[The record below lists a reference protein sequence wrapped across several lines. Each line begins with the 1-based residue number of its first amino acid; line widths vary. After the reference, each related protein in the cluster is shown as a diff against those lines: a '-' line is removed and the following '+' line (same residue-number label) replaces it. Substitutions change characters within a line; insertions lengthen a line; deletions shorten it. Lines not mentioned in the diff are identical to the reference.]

1 MITKPESME
10 PKAAEASLV
19 ARAVRPITG
28 FGFEN
33 LFAISQGAGWGDPA
47 TPVIPD
53 ENALNEDLAGTTTA
67 DYADLA
73 PEFATLP
80 GLIPPPLPP
89 LPTSFGPE
97 ATLVHNPVPPPGL
110 EMEFVGLPLPLGA
123 RDQTRPVAVANTPAC
138 GLSLDMVPFDPGMT
152 LTDVTRTGELL
163 ISNLNTLV
171 EHGWAL
177 QVGEPQDARLA
188 DSIGVMNEPSAM
200 QGSFSNPYV
209 IHSLDQIRAGE
220 ALPPQLAPAAVPL
233 DGTMPAV
240 AMDDQSDYKS
250 NAAPPDTKSPT
261 ETRLTTKDLSPRRT
275 DAPEALGASVAARKS
290 LAPIPAALA
299 PQAHAPTQATQTQ
312 TQAALHAEIDAAHP
326 NHLQKAAERA
336 AKPIAEA
343 GLRDPAAPMRPVPDS
358 SVWIVDTAVRDDQF
372 RRDADAK
379 IPEKMALTPD
389 WTGDLPIKEPAQYA
403 GVISLARAP
412 LAPSSSSQAP
422 ITSPP
427 PAAALNLRTADWGDQ
442 LIRHIERMVTT
453 GSQRIELSL
462 RPKNLGEIQVMLD
475 MHSNTT
481 TVHLVTETAA
491 AARLLS
497 GAEDRLSQ
505 LLDQSGYRLSGF
517 SAQEQGTGAHAGQ
530 HGQNGHPAPRR
541 SHPGAGSA
549 KRDDASEA
557 TAKSASYSG
566 RGKSTGINMLA

>member
-1 MITKPESME
+1 ME

-47 TPVIPD
+47 TPFIPD
-53 ENALNEDLAGTTTA
+53 ENALDEDLAGTTTA

-73 PEFATLP
+73 PEFATLA
-80 GLIPPPLPP
+80 GLIPDPSPP

-110 EMEFVGLPLPLGA
+110 EMEIVGLPLPLGA
-123 RDQTRPVAVANTPAC
+123 GDQTRPVAVATTPAC
-138 GLSLDMVPFDPGMT
+138 GLSSDMVPLDPGTM
-152 LTDVTRTGELL
+152 LADVTRTGELL

-188 DSIGVMNEPSAM
+188 DSKGVMNEPSAM
-200 QGSFSNPYV
+200 QGSFANPYV
-209 IHSLDQIRAGE
+209 IHSLDRIRAAE
-220 ALPPQLAPAAVPL
+220 ALPPQLAPATVPL
-233 DGTMPAV
+233 DGTSQAV

-250 NAAPPDTKSPT
+250 DAAPPDTKSAT
-261 ETRLTTKDLSPRRT
+261 ETRLTTKDVSPRRT

-290 LAPIPAALA
+290 LVRIPAAFA
-299 PQAHAPTQATQTQ
+299 PQANAPTQATQTQ
-312 TQAALHAEIDAAHP
+312 TALPAEINAAHP
-326 NHLQKAAERA
+326 NHLQKAAERV

-343 GLRDPAAPMRPVPDS
+343 GLRDPAAPMRPVSDS
-358 SVWIVDTAVRDDQF
+358 SVWIVETAVRDDQF

-379 IPEKMALTPD
+379 IPVKMALTPD
-389 WTGDLPIKEPAQYA
+389 GTGDLPIKEPAQYA

-422 ITSPP
+422 ITPPP

-475 MHSNTT
+475 MRSNKT

-530 HGQNGHPAPRR
+530 HGQNGYPAPRR
-541 SHPGAGSA
+541 SHPGVSSA

>member
-89 LPTSFGPE
+89 LPSSFGPE

-110 EMEFVGLPLPLGA
+110 EMEFVGLPLPLDA
-123 RDQTRPVAVANTPAC
+123 VDQTRPVAVATTPAC
-138 GLSLDMVPFDPGMT
+138 GLSSDMVPMGPGMM
-152 LTDVTRTGELL
+152 LADVTRTGELL

-177 QVGEPQDARLA
+177 QVGAPQDARLA
-188 DSIGVMNEPSAM
+188 DPIGVMNEPSAM
-200 QGSFSNPYV
+200 QGSFANPYV
-209 IHSLDQIRAGE
+209 IHSLDQIRAVE

-233 DGTMPAV
+233 DGTSPAV
-240 AMDDQSDYKS
+240 AMDDQSDYKN
-250 NAAPPDTKSPT
+250 NAAAPDTKSLT
-261 ETRLTTKDLSPRRT
+261 ETRLTTKDVSPRRT

-290 LAPIPAALA
+290 LAPIPAPLA

-312 TQAALHAEIDAAHP
+312 TALHAEIDAAHP
-326 NHLQKAAERA
+326 DHLQKAAERA

-343 GLRDPAAPMRPVPDS
+343 GLRDPAAPMRPVSDS
-358 SVWIVDTAVRDDQF
+358 SVWIVDKAVRDNQF
-372 RRDADAK
+372 RRDADTK
-379 IPEKMALTPD
+379 IPVKMSLTRD
-389 WTGDLPIKEPAQYA
+389 GTGDLPIKEPAQYA
-403 GVISLARAP
+403 GMISLARAP
-412 LAPSSSSQAP
+412 LAPSSSSQAQ
-422 ITSPP
+422 ITPPP

-442 LIRHIERMVTT
+442 LIRHIERMVTK

-462 RPKNLGEIQVMLD
+462 RPKNLGEIQVILD
-475 MHSNTT
+475 MRSNTT

-517 SAQEQGTGAHAGQ
+517 SAQEHSTGAHAGQ